1 MPRLSWFRRSHPP
14 ELSVPNSENP
24 TLSAHGGLRCRRG
37 LFVRRLAFLALG
49 LAVLPGIPG
58 TAHAA
63 LPGAPTGLSATL
75 TSTQVTL
82 SWTAPTGSNPAVTGY
97 RIEHSAWDSRDTVW
111 SGWADVEADTG
122 LTSTSYSN
130 MYDATLA
137 PGARIRYRVSAINV
151 DGTGDPSG
159 IFEATVPAAP
169 DTAGNGAP
177 ERTGIT
183 VNGDRVVITFDEA
196 LDALEVP
203 RTSLFEIRVNGASRF
218 ARVNDVMVEGSTAV
232 LTLSKAVDSDDEV
245 HVGYRPPQAFLGE
258 FEDYVAVDSADSA
271 LQDSE
276 GNLVEKWRV
285 VTGAITNNTLPTAS
299 DGTVRTAPG
308 TAYTF
313 TADDFNAYGDSLAA
327 VKIVTLPALGEGTLT
342 LDGANVSAG
351 DSVTKADIDAGK
363 LKYTPPAGVSGIP
376 YTSFTF
382 KVGDGTKESANT
394 YIMTIEVT
402 PNTMPTA
409 SDGTVSTPQE
419 TDYAFVAADF
429 NFADANS
436 GDSLSSVRIVTLPGK
451 GSLTLD
457 GVGVTADQVVARA
470 DIDDGGLVFT
480 PVPGEA
486 GRSYTS
492 FTFRVSDGTEE
503 SASSYT
509 MTIDVAAVSV
519 VPGAQTAEESARPT
533 GLKVTAAGPDS
544 ITLSWKPSPHEE
556 ERSGYGIYRCT
567 ASEDMPDC
575 DPYDGLWLAY
585 LETNTYTDN
594 EITPGTAYRYQVAA
608 LPLGR
613 ENLSIRTLTV
623 VAQPMET
630 PLAPRGLTV
639 TETGESHIR
648 LSWTAPEEDGRDAID
663 AYDIYRCNVDR
674 APDCSEFLHLASRNP
689 VLTHY
694 KDNDVE
700 SGTTYRYAV
709 AAYRWTEDVA
719 PWSNRVTALAQRE
732 VLSQPE
738 ISVADA
744 QVGEGPDSMLTFSVT
759 LDPVPSDT
767 VNVDYATSDGTATAG
782 QDYTAAG
789 GTLTFSDGE
798 AAKTVT
804 VKVLDDSHDE
814 GSETLTLTL
823 SNASGGRIADGQ
835 ATGTIVNSD
844 PLPKGWLARF
854 GRTSAMQVVGIMNAR
869 FDEAAAPISQLTLDG
884 QPMYLSTLRSGQEN
898 PERPTPV
905 APFGS
910 VSHDGLFPVSS
921 FTSPTSAGEAA
932 WVHRDRTVATGDGDA
947 NPLERAAWSLL
958 TGTGDTWLA
967 GRRQFLSRSSFNLS
981 LSGMSE
987 EPDKPRNETL
997 RSAGDW
1003 SVWGRGALTHFAGS
1017 DAGVSLS
1024 GDVLTGLM
1032 GLDYARNR
1040 WLAGVAL
1047 SYSDGDGAY
1056 HSAAGEGD
1064 VSSVLVSIHPYLR
1077 YALTGRLSVWG
1088 VLGYGQGEMRLEQ
1101 TLIGTGP
1108 EDAMKTDMSM
1118 GMGAAGMRGIVYA
1131 TAASELALKSDV
1143 LWVRTSSE
1151 ATAGLAAVDAADAG
1165 RVRLLLAGSH
1175 RRALANGAMLTPN
1188 FELGVRYDDG
1198 DAEDGVGMELGGG
1211 LHYVDPLLG
1220 LTVETR
1226 ARALLAHEDGSY
1238 EEWGLGGSVQVDPG
1252 RLRRGLSLRLDTD
1265 WGITD
1270 SRAEALWQRQ
1280 GTAGLARQHGRDQ
1293 GGRVRAEWSYGL
1305 DVPWTYGIL
1314 TPYSSVELADGGN
1327 RILRLGWRF
1336 VLGRTL
1342 SFSLDGERRE
1352 TALLQPEHGLM
1363 LRLSLPW

>member
-14 ELSVPNSENP
+14 ELSVPNPENP
-24 TLSAHGGLRCRRG
+24 ILSAHGGLRCRRG

-58 TAHAA
+58 TVHAA
-63 LPGAPTGLSATL
+63 PPGAPTGLSATL

-82 SWTAPTGSNPAVTGY
+82 SWTAPMGSNPAVAGY
-97 RIEHSAWDSRDTVW
+97 RIEHSAWDNRFRQW
-111 SGWADVEADTG
+111 SDWAGVAADTG
-122 LTSTSYSN
+122 LTSITYSHT
-130 MYDATLA
+130 YDATLA
-137 PGARIRYRVSAINV
+137 PGVRVRYRVSAINV

-159 IFEATVPAAP
+159 VIEATVPPAP

-177 ERTGIT
+177 DRTGIT
-183 VNGDRVVITFDEA
+183 VDGDRVVITFDEA
-196 LDALEVP
+196 LDASEVP
-203 RTSLFEIRVNGASRF
+203 TTQLFGVLINGRRPRADNV
-218 ARVNDVMVEGSTAV
+218 AVDGSTV
-232 LTLSKAVDSDDEV
+232 MFTLKRAVDSNDNV
-245 HVGYRPPQAFLGE
+245 RIGYRSPQIHLGE
-258 FEDYVAVDSADSA
+258 YENSVVVVTVDGA

-276 GNLVEKWRV
+276 GNLVGEWTSV
-285 VTGAITNNTLPTAS
+285 LATNNTLPTAS
-299 DGTVRTAPG
+299 DGTVRTAQG

-327 VKIVTLPALGEGTLT
+327 VKIVTLPASGGGALT
-342 LDGANVSAG
+342 SDGADVSAG

-363 LKYTPPAGVSGIP
+363 LKYTPLAGASGIP

-382 KVGDGTKESANT
+382 KVGDGTKESANA
-394 YIMTIEVT
+394 YAMTIEVT
-402 PNTMPTA
+402 SNVVPTA
-409 SDGTVSTPQE
+409 SDGTVSTPPE

-457 GVGVTADQVVARA
+457 GVGVTADQVVPRA

-480 PVPGEA
+480 PVSGEA
-486 GRSYTS
+486 GRPYTS

-509 MTIDVAAVSV
+509 MTIGVAAVNV
-519 VPGAQTAEESARPT
+519 VPGAQMAEESARPV
-533 GLKVTAAGPDS
+533 GLKVTAVGPAS
-544 ITLSWKPSPHEE
+544 ISLSWKPSPHEE

-594 EITPGTAYRYQVAA
+594 EITPGTTYRYQVAA
-608 LPLGR
+608 GALGR
-613 ENLSIRTLTV
+613 KNLSTRTLTA
-623 VAQPMET
+623 VAQPTET
-630 PLAPRGLTV
+630 SSAPSGLTV
-639 TETGESHIR
+639 TEASESVIR
-648 LSWTAPEEDGRDAID
+648 LSWTAPEEDGRGAIE
-663 AYDIYRCNVDR
+663 AYDIYRCNVDSS
-674 APDCSEFLHLASRNP
+674 PDCSGGFLHLASRNP

-694 KDNDVE
+694 KDNNDVE
-700 SGTTYRYAV
+700 TGTTYRYAV
-709 AAYRWTEDVA
+709 AAYRWTEDVV
-719 PWSNRVTALAQRE
+719 PWSNQVTALAQRE
-732 VLSQPE
+732 VLSEPE

-744 QVGEGPDSMLTFSVT
+744 QAGEGPDSMLTFSVT

-804 VKVLDDSHDE
+804 VTVLDDSHDE

-823 SNASGGRIADGQ
+823 SNASGARIADGQ

-844 PLPKGWLARF
+844 PMPKDWLARF

-869 FDEAAAPISQLTLDG
+869 FDEVAAPIPQLTLGG

-932 WVHRDRTVATGDGDA
+932 WVHQDRTVAAGDGDA
-947 NPLERAAWSLL
+947 NPLERAAWRLL

-987 EPDKPRNETL
+987 EPDMPRNETL

-1017 DAGVSLS
+1017 DAEVRLS

-1131 TAASELALKSDV
+1131 TADTELALKSDV

-1151 ATAGLAAVDAADAG
+1151 ATAGLAAVDAADAS

-1293 GGRVRAEWSYGL
+1293 GGRVRAELSYGL

>member
-1 MPRLSWFRRSHPP
+1 MFHTNVWD
-14 ELSVPNSENP
+14 
-24 TLSAHGGLRCRRG
+24 
-37 LFVRRLAFLALG
+37 
-49 LAVLPGIPG
+49 VLD
-58 TAHAA
+58 AN
-63 LPGAPTGLSATL
+63 
-75 TSTQVTL
+75 TSR
-82 SWTAPTGSNPAVTGY
+82 A
-97 RIEHSAWDSRDTVW
+97 
-111 SGWADVEADTG
+111 
-122 LTSTSYSN
+122 STTYTH
-130 MYDATLA
+130 DHDLA
-137 PGARIRYRVSAINV
+137 PGVRLEYRVSAINEV
-151 DGTGDPSG
+151 GAGEPS
-159 IFEATVPAAP
+159 TVANAITQAVS

-177 ERTGIT
+177 DPTGIT
-183 VNGDRVVITFDEA
+183 VNGTRVVLTFDEN
-196 LDALEVP
+196 LDANSTPSRRQFLV
-203 RTSLFEIRVNGASRF
+203 TINNGRF
-218 ARVNDVMVEGSTAV
+218 KSPQSMELMGATVV
-232 LTLSKAVDSDDEV
+232 LTLAEGDAVDADDV
-245 HVGYRPPQAFLGE
+245 VDVRYTRPRTRIG
-258 FEDYVAVDSADSA
+258 DADVPTASA
-271 LQDSE
+271 LQDTE
-276 GNLVEKWRV
+276 GNLVDHWNRITATNLTPPPDPEVNVNPTTLTVQEGSSNTYTVVLASEPTDSVVIDILPGGDGDVSVRPSPLTFDTFDWRTPQTVTVFAARDDDSTDDSAPLDHEVSSNDPDYNRIEV
-285 VTGAITNNTLPTAS
+285 VTVAVTVAEQS
-299 DGTVRTAPG
+299 DAPRK
-308 TAYTF
+308 AP
-313 TADDFNAYGDSLAA
+313 
-327 VKIVTLPALGEGTLT
+327 VLPA
-342 LDGANVSAG
+342 
-351 DSVTKADIDAGK
+351 
-363 LKYTPPAGVSGIP
+363 
-376 YTSFTF
+376 
-382 KVGDGTKESANT
+382 
-394 YIMTIEVT
+394 
-402 PNTMPTA
+402 
-409 SDGTVSTPQE
+409 
-419 TDYAFVAADF
+419 
-429 NFADANS
+429 
-436 GDSLSSVRIVTLPGK
+436 R
-451 GSLTLD
+451 
-457 GVGVTADQVVARA
+457 
-470 DIDDGGLVFT
+470 
-480 PVPGEA
+480 
-486 GRSYTS
+486 
-492 FTFRVSDGTEE
+492 
-503 SASSYT
+503 
-509 MTIDVAAVSV
+509 
-519 VPGAQTAEESARPT
+519 SARPV
-533 GLKVTAAGPDS
+533 GLKVTAVGPDS
-544 ITLSWKPSPHEE
+544 ISLSWKPSPHEE

-594 EITPGTAYRYQVAA
+594 EITPGTTYRYQVAA
-608 LPLGR
+608 GALGR
-613 ENLSIRTLTV
+613 KNLSTRTLTV
-623 VAQPMET
+623 VAQPTET
-630 PLAPRGLTV
+630 SSAPSGLTV
-639 TETGESHIR
+639 TEASESVIR
-648 LSWTAPEEDGRDAID
+648 LSWTAPEEDGRGAIE
-663 AYDIYRCNVDR
+663 AYDIYRCNVDSS
-674 APDCSEFLHLASRNP
+674 PDCSGGFLHLASRNP

-694 KDNDVE
+694 KDNNDVE
-700 SGTTYRYAV
+700 TGTTYRYAV
-709 AAYRWTEDVA
+709 AAYRWTEDVV
-719 PWSNRVTALAQRE
+719 PWSNQVTALAQRE
-732 VLSQPE
+732 VLSEPE

-744 QVGEGPDSMLTFSVT
+744 QAGEGPDSMLTFSVT

-804 VKVLDDSHDE
+804 VTVLDDSHDE

-823 SNASGGRIADGQ
+823 SNASGARIADGQ

-844 PLPKGWLARF
+844 PMPKDWLARF

-869 FDEAAAPISQLTLDG
+869 FDEVAAPIPQLTLGG

-910 VSHDGLFPVSS
+910 VAHDGLFPVSS

-932 WVHRDRTVATGDGDA
+932 WVHQDRTVAAGDGDA
-947 NPLERAAWSLL
+947 NPLERAAWRLL

-987 EPDKPRNETL
+987 EPDMPRNETL

-1017 DAGVSLS
+1017 DAEVRLS

-1118 GMGAAGMRGIVYA
+1118 GMGAAGIRGIVYA
-1131 TAASELALKSDV
+1131 TADTELALKSDV

-1151 ATAGLAAVDAADAG
+1151 ATAGLAAVDAADAS

-1252 RLRRGLSLRLDTD
+1252 RLRRGLSLHLDTD

>member
-14 ELSVPNSENP
+14 ELSVPNPENP

-63 LPGAPTGLSATL
+63 PPGAPTGLSATL

-82 SWTAPTGSNPAVTGY
+82 SWTAPTGSNPAVAGY
-97 RIEHSAWDSRDTVW
+97 RIEHSAWDSRIRMW
-111 SGWADVEADTG
+111 SDWEDAAADTG
-122 LTSTSYSN
+122 LTSTTYSHT
-130 MYDATLA
+130 YDATLA
-137 PGARIRYRVSAINV
+137 PGVRVRYRVSAINV

-159 IFEATVPAAP
+159 VFEATVPPAP

-183 VNGDRVVITFDEA
+183 VDGDRVVITFNEA
-196 LDALEVP
+196 LDASEVP
-203 RTSLFEIRVNGASRF
+203 EKVLFEVLINGERLRADNV
-218 ARVNDVMVEGSTAV
+218 AVDGSTV
-232 LTLSKAVDSDDEV
+232 VITLKGAVDSNDDV
-245 HVGYRPPQAFLGE
+245 RIGYKPPQTLLGE
-258 FEDYVAVDSADSA
+258 YQNFVLVVTAVGA

-276 GNLVEKWRV
+276 GNLVGKWIPV
-285 VTGAITNNTLPTAS
+285 VATNNTLPTAS
-299 DGTVRTAPG
+299 DGTVRTAQG

-327 VKIVTLPALGEGTLT
+327 VKIVTLPASGGGALT
-342 LDGANVSAG
+342 LDGAGVSAG

-363 LKYTPPAGVSGIP
+363 LKYTPPAGASGIP

-382 KVGDGTKESANT
+382 KVGDGTKESANA
-394 YIMTIEVT
+394 YAMTI
-402 PNTMPTA
+402 
-409 SDGTVSTPQE
+409 G
-419 TDYAFVAADF
+419 
-429 NFADANS
+429 
-436 GDSLSSVRIVTLPGK
+436 
-451 GSLTLD
+451 
-457 GVGVTADQVVARA
+457 
-470 DIDDGGLVFT
+470 
-480 PVPGEA
+480 
-486 GRSYTS
+486 
-492 FTFRVSDGTEE
+492 
-503 SASSYT
+503 
-509 MTIDVAAVSV
+509 VAAVNV
-519 VPGAQTAEESARPT
+519 VPGAQMAEKSARPA
-533 GLKVTAAGPDS
+533 GLKVTAVGPDS

-594 EITPGTAYRYQVAA
+594 EITPGTTYRYQVAA
-608 LPLGR
+608 GALGR
-613 ENLSIRTLTV
+613 KNLSTRTLTV
-623 VAQPMET
+623 VAQPTET
-630 PLAPRGLTV
+630 SPAPSGLTV
-639 TETGESHIR
+639 TEASESVIR
-648 LSWTAPEEDGRDAID
+648 LSWTAPEEDGRGAIE
-663 AYDIYRCNVDR
+663 AYDIYRCNVDSS
-674 APDCSEFLHLASRNP
+674 PDCSGGFLHLASRNP

-709 AAYRWTEDVA
+709 AAYRWTEDVV
-719 PWSNRVTALAQRE
+719 PWSNQVTALAQRE

-744 QVGEGPDSMLTFSVT
+744 QAGEGPDSMLTFSVT

-782 QDYTAAG
+782 QDYTATG

-823 SNASGGRIADGQ
+823 SNASGARIADGQ

-844 PLPKGWLARF
+844 PMPKGWLARF

-869 FDEAAAPISQLTLDG
+869 FDEAAAPIPQLTLGG

-898 PERPTPV
+898 PERPTPA

-932 WVHRDRTVATGDGDA
+932 WVHQDRTVAAGDGDA
-947 NPLERAAWSLL
+947 NPLERAAWRLL

-987 EPDKPRNETL
+987 EPDMPRNETL

-1017 DAGVSLS
+1017 DAEVRLS

-1131 TAASELALKSDV
+1131 TADMELALKSDV

-1151 ATAGLAAVDAADAG
+1151 ATAGLAAVDAADAS

-1352 TALLQPEHGLM
+1352 TALPQPEHGLM